1 MEEEAQDSPTFRW
14 YALQTLSGQ
23 EARVKKAIENRA
35 AASGVSDHIRTVLF
49 PTENVSEIKN
59 GKKQVRARKLYPGYL
74 FLEVSLY
81 DAEGKLNQRLW
92 QFVRGIV
99 GVSGFV
105 GGDSPVALK
114 QAEVDEILFQLDA
127 KAGKVAPKV
136 SYGPGDLVKIT
147 DGPFEGSVG
156 EVSDVDLERGIL
168 RISVGLFGRTT
179 PVELEFWQVEREK
192 V

>member
-1 MEEEAQDSPTFRW
+1 MEEQTEGSPRFRW

-23 EARVKKAIENRA
+23 EAKVKKAIENRA
-35 AASGVSDHIRTVLF
+35 VASGIAHQIRTVLL

-74 FLEVSLY
+74 FLEVCLY
-81 DAEGKLNQRLW
+81 DLEGQLNQQLW

-105 GGDSPVALK
+105 GGDAPVALK
-114 QAEVDEILFQLDA
+114 QAEIDEILFQLDA

-136 SYGPGDLVKIT
+136 TYGPGDLVKIT

-156 EVSDVDLERGIL
+156 EVAAVDLERGIL

-179 PVELEFWQVEREK
+179 PVDLEFWQVEREK